1 MLDTDAWPEGR
12 YPVMFLPTTVHILEP
27 TTTQVERILELL
39 YDKSC
44 EIK

>member
-12 YPVMFLPTTVHILEP
+12 YPVMLLPTTVYIFEP
-27 TTTQVERILELL
+27 TTTQVKRVLQVH
-39 YDKSC
+39 YDKRY

>member
-12 YPVMFLPTTVHILEP
+12 YPVILLPMTVHIFEP
-27 TTTQVERILELL
+27 TTTQVERVLQVH

>member
-12 YPVMFLPTTVHILEP
+12 YPVILLPMTVHIFEP
-27 TTTQVERILELL
+27 TTTQVERVLELL